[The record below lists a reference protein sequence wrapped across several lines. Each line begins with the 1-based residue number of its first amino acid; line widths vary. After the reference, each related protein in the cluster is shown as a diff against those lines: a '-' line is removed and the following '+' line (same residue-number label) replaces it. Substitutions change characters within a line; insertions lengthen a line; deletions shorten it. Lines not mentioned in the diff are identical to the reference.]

1 MNRILAQKGSD
12 LSTLQ
17 DPKIMKRTR
26 KIKVVVALTERQRD
40 FEIFR
45 QEVFASKRLR
55 EKVELM
61 RSENKEH
68 LQQIIPDSE
77 ILVCF
82 SIDPET
88 FASAKK
94 LRWIHAAFVGVDTM
108 LFPELLKSKVL
119 LTSSRGIHGDTVSD
133 HVMAMILAFAKG
145 LVSGWNCKQ
154 NKRWC
159 QVEVMQ
165 QRFEP
170 QEKLL
175 GIVGFGTIG
184 ESLARKAKA
193 FGMKVMATKNRV
205 KRGERIKYVDKLL
218 PKDRFREFLCTA
230 DFVVL
235 TVPLTKETRHMIGGK
250 ELACMKES
258 AILINVA
265 RGGVVDEK
273 ALIDALERREIA
285 GAGLDVFEEEPLS
298 RKSKLW
304 ELDNVIITPHVA
316 GSRRDYFK
324 KVGEIFRINLNRY
337 LDRKPLLN
345 LYDKKLGY

>member
-1 MNRILAQKGSD
+1 
-12 LSTLQ
+12 
-17 DPKIMKRTR
+17 MKRTR
-26 KIKVVVALTERQRD
+26 KIKVAVALTERQRD
-40 FEIFR
+40 FETFR
-45 QEVFASKRLR
+45 QEVFRSKRLR
-55 EKVELM
+55 EKVNLI

-68 LQQIIPDSE
+68 LQRIIPDSE
-77 ILVCF
+77 ILICF
-82 SIDPET
+82 SIDPKT
-88 FASAKK
+88 FAFAKK

-205 KRGERIKYVDKLL
+205 KKGEKVKYVDTLL
-218 PKDRFREFLCTA
+218 PRYRFREFLCNA

-235 TVPLTKETRHMIGGK
+235 TVPLTKETHRMVGWK

-273 ALIDALERREIA
+273 ALIDALEKRKIA

-298 RKSKLW
+298 SKSKLW
-304 ELDNVIITPHVA
+304 KLDNVILTPHVA